1 MSKAAAGGM
10 TLPAAPDASH
20 KKASAMLQGK
30 SGAGF
35 DRAYKMQ
42 TVADHKATVALFRD
56 EAQRARTRS

>member
-1 MSKAAAGGM
+1 M

-42 TVADHKATVALFRD
+42 MVADHKATVALFRD